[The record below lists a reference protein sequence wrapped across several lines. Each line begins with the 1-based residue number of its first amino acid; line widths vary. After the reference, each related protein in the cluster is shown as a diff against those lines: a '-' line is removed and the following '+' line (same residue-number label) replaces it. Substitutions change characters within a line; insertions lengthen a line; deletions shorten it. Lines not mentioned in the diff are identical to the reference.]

1 MKSPVKGDRRAVMR
15 ILLVDDEPALRELLR
30 ATFEGADVTVEEA
43 ASGHEAEARIR
54 RRHPDVVV
62 LDLRMPGMGGAELCA
77 RLKANPKTADIP
89 IVLLTGAD
97 AEEARRA
104 QRAGA
109 AALVRKPFSPLDLL
123 AVVQRVS
130 GRAPV
135 PRPPRTAHRADKELV
150 LYARDLQHLLEVE
163 RSQRALLQQ
172 SYLATVTSLASALES
187 RDIRTGAHSQR
198 VQRYATELLD
208 LVDPG
213 RLDRDPGLRYGF
225 LLHDI
230 GKLAIPDE
238 ILQKPGPLTRT
249 ERRKMQSH
257 TVLGEQMLGDVAV
270 LHGEGLKIVRSH
282 HERWDGRGYP
292 DGLRGADV
300 PLGARVFAV
309 ADALDAMTSDRPYR
323 RAQKWGAARDEI
335 VAQARKQFDPEVVE
349 AFSERESVLHDVHR
363 ELAVA

>member
-1 MKSPVKGDRRAVMR
+1 MKPLVKGDRRAVMR
-15 ILLVDDEPALRELLR
+15 IMLVDDEPALRELLR
-30 ATFEGADVTVEEA
+30 ATFEGADVTVDEA
-43 ASGHEAEARIR
+43 ASGHEAETRIR
-54 RRHPDVVV
+54 RRRPDVVV

-97 AEEARRA
+97 PEEARRA

-123 AVVQRVS
+123 GVVQRVS
-130 GRAPV
+130 GRTPV
-135 PRPPRTAHRADKELV
+135 PRRPRSAHRADKELV

-249 ERRKMQSH
+249 ERRRMQSH

-292 DGLRGADV
+292 DGLRAADV

-309 ADALDAMTSDRPYR
+309 ADALDAMTSNRPYR
-323 RAQKWGAARDEI
+323 RAQKWSTARDEI
-335 VAQARKQFDPEVVE
+335 VGQAGKQFDPEIVE
-349 AFSERESVLHDVHR
+349 AFRERESVLHDVHR